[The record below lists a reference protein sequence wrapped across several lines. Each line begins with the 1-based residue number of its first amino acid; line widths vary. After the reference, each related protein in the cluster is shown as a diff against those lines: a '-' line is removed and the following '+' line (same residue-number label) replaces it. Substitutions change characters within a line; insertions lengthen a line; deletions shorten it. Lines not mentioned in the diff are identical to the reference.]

1 MIADLQAEP
10 TVERLRRQA
19 AETAGLVR
27 APLDSPM
34 LQPYEVYDQ
43 ELFDL
48 EMVRVY
54 GRSWVWLGDTEDLA
68 EPGDFI
74 TGTIGY
80 QPVMVIRQED
90 GSVRGFLNNCRHRAS
105 GLLYEPAG
113 NCGKTMTCPY
123 HNWAYAI
130 DGRLIGIPDRAR
142 MYPEGMPTD
151 DYGLAP
157 IRIEV
162 AWDKLVFGC
171 LSRRAPSFR
180 EWIAPLADRY
190 DLYKFSTFSRYYRE
204 LDETY
209 PINWKAF
216 AENSNDDYHVRFVH
230 RRLNKLRKQLDTIVR
245 FEGRTCSGFKPHS
258 DEEDA
263 TGGRTDLTHEQLLGH
278 YADFIYPNLTPL
290 PYPTQLIL
298 VRADPIAPDRTRLF
312 SRIYGINKSIEEQ
325 DFELDRLA
333 VTNLEDTNMVTKLM
347 KNLRSPFYRVGPA
360 STWEGRA
367 AHVMKTVRAD
377 VATPLA
383 EDEFTSPLPA
393 QRPSG

>member
-1 MIADLQAEP
+1 MIADLEHEP
-10 TVERLRRQA
+10 VVERLRRMVG
-19 AETAGLVR
+19 ETAGLVD
-27 APLDSPM
+27 APLASPM

-48 EMVRVY
+48 EMVRVFA
-54 GRSWVWLGDTEDLA
+54 RSWVWLGDTEDLA
-68 EPGDFI
+68 EPGDYI

-105 GLLYEPAG
+105 GLLFEPAG

-130 DGRLIGIPDRAR
+130 DGRLVGIPDRAR
-142 MYPEGMPTD
+142 MYPDGMPTE

-171 LSRRAPSFR
+171 LSRRAPSFQ
-180 EWIAPLADRY
+180 EWIAPLAERY
-190 DLYKFSTFSRYYRE
+190 DLYQFGNFTRYYRE

-230 RRLNKLRKQLDTIVR
+230 RRLNKLRKQMDTIVR

-263 TGGRTDLTHEQLLGH
+263 TGGRTDLTAEQLLGH

-290 PYPTQLIL
+290 PYPMQLIL
-298 VRADPIAPDRTRLF
+298 VRADPVAPDRTRLF
-312 SRIYGINKSIEEQ
+312 SRIYGIDKTVEEQ

-333 VTNLEDTNMVTKLM
+333 VTNLEDTSMVTELM

-367 AHVMKTVRAD
+367 AHVMKLVRAD

-383 EDEFTSPLPA
+383 DDEFTVPLPV
-393 QRPSG
+393 S

>member
-1 MIADLQAEP
+1 MITDLEAEP

-19 AETAGLVR
+19 TETAGLVN
-27 APLDSPM
+27 APVDSPM

-48 EMVRVY
+48 EMVRVFA
-54 GRSWVWLGDTEDLA
+54 RSWVWLGDTEDLA
-68 EPGDFI
+68 QPGDYI

-142 MYPEGMPTD
+142 MYPEGMPTE

-162 AWDKLVFGC
+162 AWDKLIFGC
-171 LSRRAPSFR
+171 LSRRAPSFAD
-180 EWIAPLADRY
+180 WIAPLAERY
-190 DLYKFSTFSRYYRE
+190 DLYRFDTFTRYYRE

-258 DEEDA
+258 GEEDA

-298 VRADPIAPDRTRLF
+298 VRADPIKPDSTRLF
-312 SRIYGINKSIEEQ
+312 SRIYGLNKTIEEQ

-333 VTNLEDTNMVTKLM
+333 VTNLEDTNMVTELM

-367 AHVMKTVRAD
+367 AHVMKLVRAD

-383 EDEFTSPLPA
+383 EDEFTSLMPA
-393 QRPSG
+393 G

>member
-1 MIADLQAEP
+1 MIADLEHEP
-10 TVERLRRQA
+10 VVERLSRA
-19 AETAGLVR
+19 VDETSGLVN

-34 LQPYEVYDQ
+34 LQPYEVFDQ

-48 EMVRVY
+48 EMVRVF

-68 EPGDFI
+68 EPGDYI

-105 GLLYEPAG
+105 GLLFEPAG

-130 DGRLIGIPDRAR
+130 DGQLVGIPDRAR
-142 MYPEGMPTD
+142 MYPEGMPTE

-171 LSRRAPSFR
+171 LSRKAPPFP
-180 EWIAPLADRY
+180 EWIAPLAERY
-190 DLYKFSTFSRYYRE
+190 DLYKFGTFTRYHRE
-204 LDETY
+204 LDQTY

-230 RRLNKLRKQLDTIVR
+230 RRLNKLRKQMDTIVR

-263 TGGRTDLTHEQLLGH
+263 TGGRTDLTPEQLLGH
-278 YADFIYPNLTPL
+278 YADYIYPNLTPL

-312 SRIYGINKSIEEQ
+312 SRVYGIDKSIAEQ

-333 VTNLEDTNMVTKLM
+333 VTNREDTDMVTVLM
-347 KNLRSPFYRVGPA
+347 NNLRSPFYRVGPA

-367 AHVMKTVRAD
+367 AHVMKMVRAD

-383 EDEFTSPLPA
+383 ADEFSGPLPA
-393 QRPSG
+393 N

>member
-1 MIADLQAEP
+1 MIADLEHEP
-10 TVERLRRQA
+10 VVERLRRTVG
-19 AETAGLVR
+19 ETAGLVD
-27 APLDSPM
+27 APLASPM

-54 GRSWVWLGDTEDLA
+54 ARSWVWLGDTEDLA
-68 EPGDFI
+68 EPGDYI

-105 GLLYEPAG
+105 GLLFEPAG

-130 DGRLIGIPDRAR
+130 DGRLVGIPDRAR
-142 MYPEGMPTD
+142 MYPDGMPAD

-171 LSRRAPSFR
+171 LSQRAPSFR
-180 EWIAPLADRY
+180 EWIAPLAERY
-190 DLYKFSTFSRYYRE
+190 DLYKFGAFSRYYRE

-230 RRLNKLRKQLDTIVR
+230 RRLNRFRKQMDTIVR

-298 VRADPIAPDRTRLF
+298 VRADPVAPDRTRLF
-312 SRIYGINKSIEEQ
+312 SRIYGIDKTVEEQ

-333 VTNLEDTNMVTKLM
+333 VTNLEDTSMVTELM

-367 AHVMKTVRAD
+367 AHVMKLVRAD

-383 EDEFTSPLPA
+383 DDEFTVPLPA
-393 QRPSG
+393 S